1 MSILIGIV
9 LITLFYLLVYRT
21 LIGAIPSDK
30 SKPVSD
36 EEDRPYRYRYNYN
49 RDTGRYSIEPSRKPK
64 ESLYTPFTD
73 FPKDIHTEDE
83 QISRMRRATDKWIYL
98 FPSTFTGQSAK
109 IMGTS
114 CEIYET
120 SFSACSCMD
129 FYKRKLPC
137 KHMYRLAFFSK
148 RMNAFDWIGDYYDD
162 DYIAERFSLS
172 NRPIAKIIYSLSPD
186 DVLIFHHIVYKITE
200 DEPDIYVDESKVN
213 RLLELGFI
221 KKTGKK
227 NKTRILLFDLTVVEI
242 KRFTR
247 SNGYIFKDM
256 SRNGLLSA
264 IVNSDFDYKNA
275 KGYIVYIAVTLGNG
289 INKEDVK
296 EYLPKQWD
304 CLSDREEDYPFIPA
318 KSEWRR
324 DILEEVIHGD

>member
-1 MSILIGIV
+1 MLILRLILIILIV
-9 LITLFYLLVYRT
+9 LFFLLTFWMLVKATTPNDYYYERGKYLLEHPQEQNI
-21 LIGAIPSDK
+21 L
-30 SKPVSD
+30 
-36 EEDRPYRYRYNYN
+36 
-49 RDTGRYSIEPSRKPK
+49 EPSRKPK
-64 ESLYTPFTD
+64 ESLYTPFED

-109 IMGTS
+109 ILGTS

-186 DVLIFHHIVYKITE
+186 DVLIFHHIVYKITK

-221 KKTGKK
+221 KKTDKK
-227 NKTRILLFDLTVVEI
+227 NKTRILLFDLTFVEI
-242 KRFTR
+242 KQFLR
-247 SNGYIFKDM
+247 SKGYFFKQAS
-256 SRNGLLSA
+256 SRVDLLSA

-275 KGYIVYIAVTLGNG
+275 KGSIVYIAVTLGNG
-289 INKEDVK
+289 INKEDIK
-296 EYLPKQWD
+296 KYLPKQWD

-324 DILEEVIHGD
+324 DILEEIIHGD